1 MVFIIFADKCVWSL
15 DSAMKTPTTGFL
27 ATQFR
32 HAEWFG
38 STVYDI
44 VMPLFLFVVGAVI
57 PYSLSEKVQ
66 KQTSKFKIH
75 LKLVRRVIILFILG
89 WIVQGNLLSW
99 DLENFHV
106 FSNTLQAIAVGYF
119 FTSLA
124 FLYLDKKW
132 RYALFV
138 FCLVAY
144 VLMLTI
150 PMVPGVGGSVLLPD
164 KNFGIYFD
172 RLVLGKYHDG
182 TQYVW
187 LLSSLGF
194 IATTLTGLFASEL
207 IKSNKSRSKVAMYS
221 LLLGIALLVVGL
233 IWAYW
238 HPIVKRLWNSTF
250 VLFSSGICFIL
261 MALFYWVIDIKGYKS
276 WIFPF
281 KIIGMNAISAY
292 VLSLVFDFSQFAN
305 SLLYGLEQYVG
316 EYYQLLINTAGFG
329 LLYLLL
335 WYMYKNKTFIKV

>member
-1 MVFIIFADKCVWSL
+1 MVFIIFVDKFFWSL
-15 DSAMKTPTTGFL
+15 DSAMGTPATEFL

-32 HAEWFG
+32 HPEWFG
-38 STVYDI
+38 STFYDI
-44 VMPLFLFVVGAVI
+44 IMPLFLFVVGAVI

-66 KQTSKFKIH
+66 KRTSKFKIH
-75 LKLVRRVIILFILG
+75 LKLVRRLVILFILG
-89 WIVQGNLLSW
+89 WIVQGNLLAW
-99 DLENFHV
+99 DLDNFHV

-124 FLYLDKKW
+124 FLYLNKKW

-144 VLMLTI
+144 ALLLTVPI
-150 PMVPGVGGSVLLPD
+150 VPGIGGSVLLPN
-164 KNFGIYFD
+164 KNYGIYFD
-172 RLVLGKYHDG
+172 RLILGRFQDG

-194 IATTLTGLFASEL
+194 IATTLSGLFAGEL
-207 IKSNKSRSKVAMYS
+207 IKSNKERNKVGLFL
-221 LLLGIALLVVGL
+221 LLLGVVLLVVG
-233 IWAYW
+233 IVWANW

-250 VLFSSGICFIL
+250 VLFTSGICFIIL
-261 MALFYWVIDIKGYKS
+261 ALFYWVIDIKGYKN

-281 KIIGMNAISAY
+281 KVIGMNAITAY
-292 VLSLVFDFSQFAN
+292 VLSLVFDFSQISN
-305 SLLYGLEQYVG
+305 YLLYGFEQYLR

-329 LLYLLL
+329 
-335 WYMYKNKTFIKV
+335 VPS